1 MLVGKRGVVQV
12 YAGIPQI
19 SEVTLGQLLVLRW
32 QVISVGSL
40 RMVVRV
46 SGRGAP

>member
-1 MLVGKRGVVQV
+1 MQV
-12 YAGIPQI
+12 CAGILQI

-46 SGRGAP
+46 SGRGTP